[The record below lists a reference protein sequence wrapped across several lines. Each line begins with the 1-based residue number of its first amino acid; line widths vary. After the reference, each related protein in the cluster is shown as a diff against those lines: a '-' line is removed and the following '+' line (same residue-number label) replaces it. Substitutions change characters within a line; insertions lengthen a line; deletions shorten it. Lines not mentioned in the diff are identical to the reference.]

1 MTHDK
6 PTYRALEEAA
16 ASREKPVFGRDA
28 LVVCDNLVKI
38 YKVDDLEVVA
48 LQGLDLLVNQGEFIS
63 IVGASGSGK
72 STLMNILGGLDVPSA
87 GDVSVAGNNLLTLS
101 ETERTDYR
109 RNVIGFVWQQT
120 SRNLVSYLS
129 ALENV
134 MLPMMLDD
142 QPKKVRRDRAWEL
155 LKVVGL
161 TSRSDH
167 LPEQLSGGEQQR
179 VAIAVALANRPPL
192 LLADEPTGELDSAT
206 SGEVFDVFRRVNEL
220 ENVTI
225 IVVTH
230 DPFIVG
236 HVTRT
241 VAIRDGRTSTETLR
255 YAEINEEGGHSMI
268 AEEFVILDR
277 AGRLQLPEHYVEEL
291 ELERRVRMTLDEDHA
306 NIWPDRDPT
315 SSELGSEGEESR

>member
-1 MTHDK
+1 VTEQT
-6 PTYRALEEAA
+6 TYRALEEAA
-16 ASREKPVFGRDA
+16 AIRERPVFGRDA

-48 LQGLDLLVNQGEFIS
+48 LQGLDLLVNRGAFIS

-72 STLMNILGGLDVPSA
+72 STLMNILGGLDIPSA
-87 GDVSVAGNNLLTLS
+87 GEVSVAGHNLLTMS
-101 ETERTDYR
+101 EEERTHYR

-120 SRNLVSYLS
+120 ARNLVPYLT

-142 QPKKVRRDRAWEL
+142 KSKRARRDRAWEL
-155 LKVVGL
+155 LQLVGL
-161 TSRSDH
+161 SDRSDH
-167 LPEQLSGGEQQR
+167 RPDQLSGGEQQR
-179 VAIAVALANRPPL
+179 VAIAVALANRPDL
-192 LLADEPTGELDSAT
+192 LLADEPTGELDTAT
-206 SGEVFDVFRRVNEL
+206 SSEVFDVFRRVNE
-220 ENVTI
+220 EEDVTI

-230 DPFIVG
+230 DPFVVG
-236 HVTRT
+236 NVTRT

-255 YAEINEEGGHSMI
+255 YAEIDEAGGHSMV

-291 ELERRVRMTLDEDHA
+291 QLDKRVRMTLDPDHA
-306 NIWPDRDPT
+306 NIWPDRETDR
-315 SSELGSEGEESR
+315 EGAEG